1 MTWRLECEK
10 RTAQSTPWEFAGIL
24 TWIFTAHVHFQ
35 SFSCVLTR
43 HFQGNMI
50 SSIKIHIALEIY
62 QDFHIYIYIY
72 ISMCIF
78 KQLRGFLAVSGFPSL
93 GDGRQEISI
102 ATARTH
108 GPSRLVC
115 VWPTSVR
122 MLRGDSESRS
132 MRLSLNSLGYPK
144 IADLGCFRMMI
155 NWDFGGRVSDKAYYM
170 ILEFVLLAISGGY
183 LTHILSFLKQMTRSC
198 LGRLKSR
205 CYLWDLRRRFYLIM
219 QGGIFNG
226 KAVPFERGEWMRMPA
241 VILEQ

>member
-1 MTWRLECEK
+1 
-10 RTAQSTPWEFAGIL
+10 
-24 TWIFTAHVHFQ
+24 
-35 SFSCVLTR
+35 
-43 HFQGNMI
+43 
-50 SSIKIHIALEIY
+50 
-62 QDFHIYIYIY
+62 
-72 ISMCIF
+72 MCIF
-78 KQLRGFLAVSGFPSL
+78 KQLRGFQLFLAFLRWVMV
-93 GDGRQEISI
+93 I
-102 ATARTH
+102 ARKS
-108 GPSRLVC
+108 PSRLPELTDPHGSYAFDPQAFGC
-115 VWPTSVR
+115 SGGIR
-122 MLRGDSESRS
+122 RLSRS

-144 IADLGCFRMMI
+144 IADLGCFRMII

-170 ILEFVLLAISGGY
+170 ILELVLLAISGGY